1 MSESNENN
9 LARIAF
15 PSKLILNDPKSMMN
29 DVDFAFLKNRYLDIP
44 TDTLAVV
51 IFSGKNYTRVLT
63 FLGEGWIRTPELKFF
78 GNVSYNNVV
87 DVTSPLYGSF
97 SGSMF

>member
-9 LARIAF
+9 LAHIAQ
-15 PSKLILNDPKSMMN
+15 STKLILNDPRSMMN
-29 DVDFAFLKNRYLDIP
+29 DVDFAFLKNRYLDVP
-44 TDTLAVV
+44 TDTLAIV

-63 FLGEGWIRTPELKFF
+63 FLGEGWIRTPELKFL
-78 GNVSYNNVV
+78 GNVSYDNVV
-87 DVTSPLYGSF
+87 EVMSPLYGSF